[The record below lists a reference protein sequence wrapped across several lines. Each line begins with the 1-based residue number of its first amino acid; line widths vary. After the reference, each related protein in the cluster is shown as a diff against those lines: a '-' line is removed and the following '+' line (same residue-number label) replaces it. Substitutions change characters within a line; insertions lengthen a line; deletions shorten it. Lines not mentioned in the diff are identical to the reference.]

1 MELASPTNGAS
12 ALASTTPTPL
22 AQLSPSLDHLK
33 ERHIRAVVILL
44 WPYSS
49 YTKQF
54 SLLISEPDF
63 RLRDRQGQVRV
74 SFRDASAEAVAKSQV
89 GIGDTVV
96 LSLDG
101 ARWQNQD
108 ADISTPGKS
117 IDWDLSFSKRL
128 LLEVY
133 RDSKLL
139 TTVNVEAPQVEHL
152 CIDGT
157 VPTTPNR
164 LPSAPQSQRNGDLT
178 GLATDNW
185 ASPAF
190 SQNFSASFGSLS
202 SSAFD
207 PLEEEDGYI
216 WGKGRKRTKFSRPS
230 SEWTFVDTPPS
241 PPPAAAD
248 AWEDEDLELD
258 GGEQEDVTLE
268 EHPSQG
274 DTVPNTQT
282 TVHADAEAQ
291 VNGATRIS
299 EPPGRSLETETI
311 DNFTLPTALNISRTF
326 STTFDHSQL
335 DGSTSTFTQN
345 SNWDIAHSQQPT
357 VTPFTSFGNSF
368 VQDQPLANHEAAAA
382 AAPPAVALSPMASAT
397 SSPERLEGTSHKP
410 APSSSPTS
418 TQLHVHDTTASQ
430 LIIAQQDIAGQT
442 GEKVESQDEAMVNG
456 PEDVHYLLD
465 HRADNIPRTS
475 SPTPVVDVD
484 SQGKF
489 GQEAT
494 EPDHVA
500 PVTSVKEREV
510 HLTELEEAERQALT
524 MSQDL
529 SGQGYGVDQQMS
541 DQDGEGEEEIEEYVE
556 GTARERLEERRVE
569 HVEEKYE
576 KIFEQKV
583 SLKPTEDLEEELVE
597 LEEELEERM
606 EEERGGGGEGEEEE
620 GEEEEGEEEE
630 EDMEIYSDDELGRS
644 VSENSSQFES
654 EEEYDEGSGT
664 ESEEDTLPPR
674 PTYLAVPRAPPEIIV
689 LDSDDETDGA
699 PVMTFAPQHVEIP
712 SSDVPL
718 PPGDTELAN
727 SPPQDLTTIS
737 FKPHGEFDEGTRLEA
752 GESWPATNLLG
763 GDIVPPNLEPSAS
776 FDGTPQQETIDYMA
790 QAAPHIEE
798 EPAAADHDGEGT
810 SQKSED
816 LNEYRHSS
824 PSFSSGS
831 MSDRELEA
839 NLHLSDNIAI
849 DPQLYQPERQ
859 KSPRTR
865 PETPGSVDHGLS
877 HEGAF
882 DVNGWN
888 ERQISLSPDA
898 KDLFETRIETRQ
910 SVDIPSSPPSSEA
923 RSAEDE
929 LVTSQLFRD
938 MEEQSR
944 RENLQTPEFVDE
956 LPLHIPQPPKIQET
970 ENASVDVT
978 VKEDINMRK
987 GKSVD
992 HADAMRNAALESPT
1006 VLQPNTNATGL
1017 RSRLSYFFPLSTLA
1031 DNFNKMTDTISVV
1044 ISCSKIKRSWKG
1056 PREYHTTLHLTEPSM
1071 SGITVCAQ
1079 MFRRTKSSLPTAE
1092 KGDVILLRDFK
1103 VQSMDHK
1110 MMLVSMTTSSWAV
1123 FPGGSDTDV
1132 QMNGPP
1138 VEFGTEEREYVASLR
1153 QWYEEEGEQLAKK
1166 HEYLTVAR
1174 GSTETSSSISTST
1187 SSSPSSGRGNIFKK
1201 YARPNRS
1208 RHRQITIHELRDGR
1222 RYAEVG
1228 VSADKETIHE
1238 LRDGT
1243 VYANL

>member
-1 MELASPTNGAS
+1 MALALSTNGAS
-12 ALASTTPTPL
+12 ALVSATPTPL
-22 AQLSPSLDHLK
+22 AHLSPSLDRLK

-63 RLRDRQGQVRV
+63 RLRDRKGQVRV
-74 SFRDASAEAVAKSQV
+74 SFHGASAEAVAKSQV
-89 GIGDTVV
+89 SIGDTVV

-133 RDSKLL
+133 RDSELL
-139 TTVNVEAPQVEHL
+139 TTVKVEPPQVERL

-164 LPSAPQSQRNGDLT
+164 LSSAPQAQRNGEHA
-178 GLATDNW
+178 GLVTDNW

-190 SQNFSASFGSLS
+190 SQKFSGSFGSLS
-202 SSAFD
+202 SLAFN

-216 WGKGRKRTKFSRPS
+216 WGRGRKRTKFSRPS

-258 GGEQEDVTLE
+258 DGEQEDVTLE
-268 EHPSQG
+268 EYPSQG
-274 DTVPNTQT
+274 DTVPNSQT
-282 TVHADAEAQ
+282 TVHADSKSQ
-291 VNGATRIS
+291 DNGRL
-299 EPPGRSLETETI
+299 LETQTI
-311 DNFTLPTALNISRTF
+311 DNFTPPTALNISSTF
-326 STTFDHSQL
+326 STTFDHSL
-335 DGSTSTFTQN
+335 PDGSAHIFTQN
-345 SNWDIAHSQQPT
+345 SNWDTTHSQQPT

-368 VQDQPLANHEAAAA
+368 VQDQPIVDHEATAK
-382 AAPPAVALSPMASAT
+382 PPPLTLSPLTSAT
-397 SSPERLEGTSHKP
+397 SSPEILEGTSHE
-410 APSSSPTS
+410 ATPSSSPIS

-430 LIIAQQDIAGQT
+430 LVTTQHGIAGQT
-442 GEKVESQDEAMVNG
+442 SEEVGSQDEAMVNG
-456 PEDVHYLLD
+456 PEGVHHLLD
-465 HRADNIPRTS
+465 HRADNNARPS
-475 SPTPVVDVD
+475 PPTPVVDLD
-484 SQGKF
+484 SQGSF
-489 GQEAT
+489 DQEAT

-500 PVTSVKEREV
+500 RVTSVEEREAD
-510 HLTELEEAERQALT
+510 LTELEEAERQAALA
-524 MSQDL
+524 MSQGL
-529 SGQGYGVDQQMS
+529 SGQGYDVDQEMT

-556 GTARERLEERRVE
+556 GTAREPLEEGRE
-569 HVEEKYE
+569 ELMEEKFE
-576 KIFEQKV
+576 KIFEQRV
-583 SLKPTEDLEEELVE
+583 SRKPTEDLEEELVE
-597 LEEELEERM
+597 LQEELEERM
-606 EEERGGGGEGEEEE
+606 EEERLGEGEHEE
-620 GEEEEGEEEE
+620 GEEEGE
-630 EDMEIYSDDELGRS
+630 DIEIYSDDEIGHS
-644 VSENSSQFES
+644 VSENSSELES
-654 EEEYDEGSGT
+654 EEEYDEGSEL
-664 ESEEDTLPPR
+664 ESELGPDEDTLPPR

-689 LDSDDETDGA
+689 LDSDDDEGA
-699 PVMTFAPQHVEIP
+699 PVVTFAPQHVEIP
-712 SSDVPL
+712 SSDVPRQ
-718 PPGDTELAN
+718 PSDTELSN

-737 FKPHGEFDEGTRLEA
+737 FKPHGEFGADTRQET
-752 GESWPATNLLG
+752 GESTAVTNLLG

-776 FDGTPQQETIDYMA
+776 FDETPQQETIGYMA
-790 QAAPHIEE
+790 QAALHIEA
-798 EPAAADHDGEGT
+798 EPAATDHEGEDT
-810 SQKSED
+810 SEKSGD
-816 LNEYRHSS
+816 LNGFRHAS

-839 NLHLSDNIAI
+839 KLHLSDNIAI
-849 DPQLYQPERQ
+849 DPQLYQPKKQ
-859 KSPRTR
+859 KSPSTR
-865 PETPGSVDHGLS
+865 PKTPGSVDHGPS

-882 DVNGWN
+882 DINGWK
-888 ERQISLSPDA
+888 ERRVSLSPDA
-898 KDLFETRIETRQ
+898 KDPSETRIETPK
-910 SVDIPSSPPSSEA
+910 SADIPSSPPSLEA
-923 RSAEDE
+923 RLAEDE

-956 LPLHIPQPPKIQET
+956 QPLPIPQPPKNEEA
-970 ENASVDVT
+970 ENASVDVA
-978 VKEDINMRK
+978 VKADIDMRK

-992 HADAMRNAALESPT
+992 HADAIKTAELESPT
-1006 VLQPNTNATGL
+1006 VLQPNTNARGL

-1044 ISCSKIKRSWKG
+1044 ISCSKISRSRKG
-1056 PREYHTTLHLTEPSM
+1056 PREYHTTLHITEPSM

-1079 MFRRTKSSLPTAE
+1079 MFRKTKSSLPTAE

-1110 MMLVSMTTSSWAV
+1110 MMLISMTTSSWAV
-1123 FPGGSDTDV
+1123 FPGGNDTDV

-1138 VEFGTEEREYVASLR
+1138 VEFGIEEQEYVASLR

-1166 HEYLTVAR
+1166 HEYLALAR

-1187 SSSPSSGRGNIFKK
+1187 SGSPSSSRGNIFKK
-1201 YARPNRS
+1201 YARPKRS

-1243 VYANL
+1243 VYANLS